1 MSETLELKLLW
12 CGVAAED
19 ETMIF
24 AEDEATALSHALSD
38 CPDEQPIIGQWV
50 CAIRDGKAMPL
61 MPAQK
66 WIDIGAALPVE

>member
-1 MSETLELKLLW
+1 MSEQLELALLW

-19 ETMIF
+19 ETMTF

-38 CPDEQPIIGQWV
+38 CPDEPPIVAQWV

-66 WIDIGAALPVE
+66 WVDIGAVVPVE